1 MTSTTT
7 TTTASTFWLGTSWKM
22 TKTLAEA
29 GDYADEL
36 RTAALAGQVPPE
48 LRLFVLP
55 PVTALATVRDR
66 LDGAQLDRARLLL
79 GAQNAYPG
87 PEGPVTGE
95 VSMGMVRDAGA
106 RMVELGHAERR
117 TLLGETDELIAAKVA
132 AAVSAGLIPLVC
144 VGETAAERDR
154 GDTASVVAGQVRAAL
169 GGLGRLAPA
178 ELLIAY
184 EPHWAIGAQGRAAA
198 PDDVADGLAVVRQVL
213 AEELPDSTTGVLYG
227 GSVDAGNAADL
238 ASGLDVDGLFVG
250 RAAWTAAGLLDLA
263 HRCADA
269 ARAHSTTDQVPAIV
283 RKDR

>member
-1 MTSTTT
+1 VTGTTI

-36 RTAALAGQVPPE
+36 RTAVLAGQVAPE

-66 LDGAQLDRARLLL
+66 LDGTPRLLV

-154 GDTASVVAGQVRAAL
+154 GDTASVVAGQARAAL

-198 PDDVADGLAVVRQVL
+198 PDDVADGLAAVRKVL

-250 RAAWTAAGLLDLA
+250 RAAWTASGLLELA
-263 HRCADA
+263 HHCADA
-269 ARAHSTTDQVPAIV
+269 ARAHSPTDQVPAIV